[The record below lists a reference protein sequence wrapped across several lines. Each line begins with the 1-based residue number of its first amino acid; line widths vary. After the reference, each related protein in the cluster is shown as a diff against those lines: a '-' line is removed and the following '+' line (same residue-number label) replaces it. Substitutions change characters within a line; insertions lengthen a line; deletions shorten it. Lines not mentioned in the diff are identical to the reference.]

1 MPKKP
6 LIPDFN
12 TISNEL
18 WIIIG
23 LFIFNIIN
31 KIELSETKKKERIS
45 KYIFIKYKN
54 FSSLY
59 DKCIQSSLEGG
70 LENIYKKVEITEKWD
85 TNNNDFRI
93 NNLKFLRLVVYSI
106 MIFEDFNR
114 PKNARLI
121 ENFVA
126 KHSPRE
132 ITLGIM
138 QVKTDKLITDEQSI
152 LLGIDKI
159 ISSFSRY
166 LVDYKSNYGF
176 FSDCIYLILEDYN
189 LGEEY
194 SDSVKNIYDILS
206 MKIYQKDFID
216 IWFDNLNTSIY
227 EKG

>member
-1 MPKKP
+1 MC
-6 LIPDFN
+6 
-12 TISNEL
+12 
-18 WIIIG
+18 
-23 LFIFNIIN
+23 
-31 KIELSETKKKERIS
+31 
-45 KYIFIKYKN
+45 
-54 FSSLY
+54 SSDL
-59 DKCIQSSLEGG
+59 KCIQSSLEGG

-93 NNLKFLRLVVYSI
+93 NNLKFLQLVVYSI

-159 ISSFSRY
+159 INSFSSY
-166 LVDYKSNYGF
+166 LVDYKSGYGF
-176 FSDCIYLILEDYN
+176 FSNCIYLILEDYN

-216 IWFDNLNTSIY
+216 IWFDILKTSIY